1 MFNRGIGRREV
12 GIGVAIVV
20 VLGLIAIPF
29 GMNAAKKSKRNEVRE
44 NVESLRIV
52 EIEHRDA
59 FGVFVTA
66 EPAPRSPT
74 EVNGEAV
81 EWAPTEGF
89 NNLSWAPKQEFVR
102 ASYAVV
108 ATPDGFKVVGT
119 SDIDG
124 DGKKAVFE
132 ATLDAEAHLVTDER
146 IY

>member
-12 GIGVAIVV
+12 GIGVAVVV
-20 VLGLIAIPF
+20 VLVLIAIPF
-29 GMNAAKKSKRNEVRE
+29 GMSASKKSKRNEVRD

-66 EPAPRSPT
+66 KPAPRGPT
-74 EVNGEAV
+74 EVTGEEIQWV
-81 EWAPTEGF
+81 PTEGF
-89 NNLSWAPKQEFVR
+89 NSLSWAPKQEFVR

-108 ATPDGFKVVGT
+108 ATGDGFKVIGT

-124 DGKKAVFE
+124 DGKRAVIE
-132 ATLDAEAHLVTDER
+132 ATLDGEAHLVTDEG